1 MEVRLGPF
9 DPALHVRSRDHYEAL
24 RREVRLQELGNSSAA
39 SGLDE
44 LLGEMSRSVGA
55 AVPVNDVVD
64 RAYVEGAST
73 FTATITVPDDRVPF
87 LLEAFDQ
94 VERLLDEL
102 DHYPGEGG
110 GELLPAPE
118 DVRRYRREYF
128 AQVRAQLRAVQA
140 AAEPSAGPGP
150 AAGTS

>member
-24 RREVRLQELGNSSAA
+24 RREVRLQELGNSGAA

-44 LLGEMSRSVGA
+44 LLAELLRSVRA

-73 FTATITVPDDRVPF
+73 FTATITVPDDQVPF
-87 LLEAFDQ
+87 LLEALDE
-94 VERLLDEL
+94 VERLLNEL
-102 DHYPGEGG
+102 DEYAGEGG

-118 DVRRYRREYF
+118 DVKRYRREYF
-128 AQVRAQLRAVQA
+128 AQVRAQLRAAQA
-140 AAEPSAGPGP
+140 PAEPSAGPEP
-150 AAGTS
+150 ATGTN

>member
-9 DPALHVRSRDHYEAL
+9 DPALHVHSRDHYEAL
-24 RREVRLQELGNSSAA
+24 RREVRLQELGGSGVA

-44 LLGEMSRSVGA
+44 LLAEMSRSVGA

-64 RAYVEGAST
+64 RAYMEGASS

-87 LLEAFDQ
+87 LLDAINE

-102 DHYPGEGG
+102 DGYAGEGG

-118 DVRRYRREYF
+118 DVKRYRREYF
-128 AQVRAQLRAVQA
+128 AQVRSQLRAVQTP
-140 AAEPSAGPGP
+140 AEPSAGPGP
-150 AAGTS
+150 ATGTG